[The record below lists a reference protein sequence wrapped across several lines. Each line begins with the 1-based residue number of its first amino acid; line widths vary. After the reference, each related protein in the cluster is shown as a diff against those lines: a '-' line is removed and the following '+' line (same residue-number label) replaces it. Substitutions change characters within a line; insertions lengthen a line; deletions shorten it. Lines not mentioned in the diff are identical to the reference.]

1 MSFLPGTMP
10 NSYDRVAAG
19 GGGTVVLDAAGTSGL
34 SGGGATTFDNT
45 GLTVG
50 TGTNRALTAILQFDN
65 KSVSAVTM
73 AWDPAG
79 ANQALT
85 LIGTVSNAGA
95 NGRTEVW
102 GLVNPTSG
110 NKTLRA
116 SWTTGSQA
124 VIGAVAW
131 TGVDQSGGATSFPN
145 FNSATGTGTTASVTI
160 TSGTGHAVIAG
171 HVNTTGSGMSAVNN
185 TQLHR
190 ITFASVIDFGA
201 NYQATG
207 ASSIA
212 LTATIGSNGWGSAG
226 CDIAPA

>member
-1 MSFLPGTMP
+1 MLNIAKAPMWGGP
-10 NSYDRVAAG
+10 PAAG
-19 GGGTVVLDAAGTSGL
+19 GGGTVVFDAAAGAVL
-34 SGGGATTFDNT
+34 SGGGATTLDHT
-45 GLTVG
+45 TLTIG
-50 TGTNRALTAILQFDN
+50 SGTNRALTAILQFDN
-65 KSVSAVTM
+65 KSVSGVTM

-79 ANQALT
+79 TNQALT

-102 GLVNPTSG
+102 GLVAPTSG

-116 SWTTGSQA
+116 SWTGGSQCA
-124 VIGAVAW
+124 IGAVSW
-131 TGVDQSGGATSFPN
+131 TGVDQTGGTTSFPN

-171 HVNTTGSGMSAVNN
+171 HVNTSGSGMSAVNN
-185 TQLHR
+185 TSLHR
-190 ITFASVIDFGA
+190 ITYGLVIDFGA

-207 ASSIA
+207 SASIA